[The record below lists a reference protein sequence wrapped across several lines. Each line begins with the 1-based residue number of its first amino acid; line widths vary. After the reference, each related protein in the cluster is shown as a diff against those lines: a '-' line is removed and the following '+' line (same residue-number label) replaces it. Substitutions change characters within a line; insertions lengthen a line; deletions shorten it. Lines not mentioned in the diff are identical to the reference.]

1 METKTNKTC
10 VEASTTRSED
20 AELGGG
26 KIQATKLCGTKNEHC
41 PTPHVS
47 MQIRVVPKYIM
58 KIPEMSMPM
67 HTSTRLTAL
76 RAPKGSTPSTVRCTN
91 CSVFVTATTTPMHT
105 ASVSGR
111 LWMMYHFV
119 SKSMD
124 TLHSGASRSKLKLNS
139 VSAVNNCSTC
149 GGHTKPKPANM
160 DSTCRKSCDTDVRE
174 TISRVNSPTGD
185 KHKHLDR
192 TTCDLPTATRQ
203 SPQWTR

>member
-1 METKTNKTC
+1 
-10 VEASTTRSED
+10 
-20 AELGGG
+20 
-26 KIQATKLCGTKNEHC
+26 
-41 PTPHVS
+41 
-47 MQIRVVPKYIM
+47 M

-160 DSTCRKSCDTDVRE
+160 DSTCRKSCS
-174 TISRVNSPTGD
+174 SRQHGRHS
-185 KHKHLDR
+185 
-192 TTCDLPTATRQ
+192 
-203 SPQWTR
+203 